1 MAWVLMR
8 ILFVLRYDRRAV
20 TSVEYGLIAVII
32 IVAIVGGVTAIGKNL
47 PGAFNIISSEL

>member
-8 ILFVLRYDRRAV
+8 FLFLLRFDRRGV
-20 TSVEYGLIAVII
+20 TSIEYGLIAVII

-47 PGAFNIISSEL
+47 PGAFNIVSSEL